1 SARLTSQMRSGRAA
15 IISTIQYTGIYYYA
29 VDLNGNKA
37 ADANE
42 LLLGLGNAGY
52 YGFDPN
58 NPTKATTANKIGKY
72 TTPRSQE
79 LMFGIDHELAANFG
93 LSATFTYRYYD

>member
-1 SARLTSQMRSGRAA
+1 MFASQMGSGEAG

-52 YGFDPN
+52 YGFDPVVRLRMSCGN
-58 NPTKATTANKIGKY
+58 GVEFI
-72 TTPRSQE
+72 
-79 LMFGIDHELAANFG
+79 I
-93 LSATFTYRYYD
+93 